1 MAERKLVELEKWDRD
16 SADAVRWLR
25 KNQDKFRMQVFEP
38 PLLILNVPDWRFT
51 DAVEG
56 CFNSNQIRVS
66 VYLNY
71 GTFVGWLDVKL
82 TPPVLDVRL
91 SMRGR
96 LQVNAPLILGYE

>member
-56 CFNSNQIRVS
+56 
-66 VYLNY
+66 
-71 GTFVGWLDVKL
+71 
-82 TPPVLDVRL
+82 
-91 SMRGR
+91 
-96 LQVNAPLILGYE
+96 